1 MVDNPTTPV
10 LAFPAPMQ
18 CLFQPRQFKVLWG
31 GRGAGRSWGCARALL
46 MQGVQRRLRVLC
58 ARELQ
63 KSIGESVHK
72 LLSDQIL
79 NDPPLGL
86 GLSKYY
92 TIQQAKIYGP
102 NGTEF

>member
-1 MVDNPTTPV
+1 MTSSPLPSLD
-10 LAFPAPMQ
+10 FPEKMQ
-18 CLFQPRQFKVLWG
+18 CLFEPKQFKVLWG

-46 MQGVQRRLRVLC
+46 MQGVSKQLRVLC

-63 KSIGESVHK
+63 KSISESVHK

-79 NDPPLGL
+79 NDPPYGL

-92 TIQQAKIYGP
+92 TIEQKKIYGL
-102 NGTEF
+102 